1 MAKMK
6 LMKDAREKLRNNEME
21 GQSRIAKSTSMREV
35 ADSAIVHGATKEEMI
50 RYDDFYD
57 ISWWEIPSVRYVEAR
72 WSSSYRIRTRRDL
85 QALFICE
92 R

>member
-1 MAKMK
+1 
-6 LMKDAREKLRNNEME
+6 
-21 GQSRIAKSTSMREV
+21 MREV

-72 WSSSYRIRTRRDL
+72 WSSSYRIQTRRDL
-85 QALFICE
+85 
-92 R
+92 